1 MPMER
6 EQMSGSQLIRELRRI
21 FCTLGAGTIFVFGT
35 ATALGGNDSSSGCNA
50 PGHHYG
56 FTCDPAPSGTDTP
69 TPAPSPPSPV
79 TDPAPAPAPSPPAP
93 AGKPIP
99 ARAVKIPRAAAGGSF
114 RFARA

>member
-21 FCTLGAGTIFVFGT
+21 FCTLGAGTLFVFGT

-56 FTCDPAPSGTDTP
+56 FTCDPAPSATDTP
-69 TPAPSPPSPV
+69 T
-79 TDPAPAPAPSPPAP
+79 PAPSPPAP